1 LTVQIISLQFLN
13 RVQQRPGRRLEQDNM
28 DRSFMQKAAGKKKVL
43 IPAAAAAAVVLSGL
57 FFFTWSGWIRMPWM
71 DEQVFMERGHVLRGS
86 WVRDGESFY
95 YTDAEGEKTTG
106 LQQIDG
112 AWYYFDEGTGIM
124 RSGWVTVDREETDA
138 PEEQEEDAGA
148 GMSAASQDGA
158 GSPRKMYFREGS
170 GKAAVGW
177 EKIGD
182 AEYYFS
188 PDGILQTGWLEL
200 EGKRY
205 LLDAEGRKCTG
216 WQTVEGERYY
226 LGTDGVMQTG
236 WTEADGKK
244 YLLDGEGHLRT
255 GQQAEDGNEYFF
267 DSEGALRT
275 GWVRDGD
282 RLYYYGKDGVMKTGL
297 VEADGGRW
305 YLSPDGKIRSGWQT
319 EGEESFYVCRD
330 GFVLETGKGTG
341 NYGHLVVHSAGLDVD
356 LYTARSRDEYQEVVD
371 TENSA
376 LVVQER
382 RDVEPVIADRRSQ
395 GFDLSG
401 VKVDSTAAVIYPDGS
416 IEEFVCVHTTKGI
429 NLERDVIDLE
439 GGSLWEQNEGGL
451 CAYASAG
458 SENKEEVIVVFWEPL
473 EKAEEG
479 PEETSE

>member
-1 LTVQIISLQFLN
+1 VENLAAADFTGSEHAALCQSFQFVVGNASFGDSDRKTQIVEEALQTVNALGNDSIGMEERGGINAHDPDGELEEAAGNIVADISHPGGHHDGQCGAVGHVVKGTEFVTHEMAGPIAAATTGTDTTGGIVPGLPETTVRWDREALTLECPVRILPLTVVLGN
-13 RVQQRPGRRLEQDNM
+13 PDPVPVR
-28 DRSFMQKAAGKKKVL
+28 QKRFTAA
-43 IPAAAAAAVVLSGL
+43 
-57 FFFTWSGWIRMPWM
+57 
-71 DEQVFMERGHVLRGS
+71 
-86 WVRDGESFY
+86 
-95 YTDAEGEKTTG
+95 
-106 LQQIDG
+106 
-112 AWYYFDEGTGIM
+112 
-124 RSGWVTVDREETDA
+124 
-138 PEEQEEDAGA
+138 
-148 GMSAASQDGA
+148 
-158 GSPRKMYFREGS
+158 
-170 GKAAVGW
+170 
-177 EKIGD
+177 
-182 AEYYFS
+182 
-188 PDGILQTGWLEL
+188 
-200 EGKRY
+200 
-205 LLDAEGRKCTG
+205 
-216 WQTVEGERYY
+216 
-226 LGTDGVMQTG
+226 
-236 WTEADGKK
+236 
-244 YLLDGEGHLRT
+244 
-255 GQQAEDGNEYFF
+255 
-267 DSEGALRT
+267 
-275 GWVRDGD
+275 
-282 RLYYYGKDGVMKTGL
+282 
-297 VEADGGRW
+297 
-305 YLSPDGKIRSGWQT
+305 PDGKIRSGWQT

-401 VKVDSTAAVIYPDGS
+401 VEVDSTAAVIYPDGS